1 MSYIIGQKCV
11 GVCDTGCV
19 TACPVDCIHGPI
31 DINGSG
37 EEVKEL
43 DNLEGNFIYDPNSI
57 TALDESYKN
66 LVESLY
72 ITPAPEF
79 DIEGE
84 DNPEDFF

>member
-1 MSYIIGQKCV
+1 MSYIIGNKCV

-43 DNLEGNFIYDPNSI
+43 DNLEGMQ
-57 TALDESYKN
+57 
-66 LVESLY
+66 LY
-72 ITPAPEF
+72 INP
-79 DIEGE
+79 DDCEGT
-84 DNPEDFF
+84 DASVKKNYQFFGLKWE